1 MANPVI
7 EHIHRD
13 GKTYDVKDIYAER
26 AENKTSELRE
36 SPDNTHF
43 PTEKAV
49 VDALNKKE
57 NADNKVSA
65 WSSAPDDVHYPTEKL
80 VRSEID
86 SIRTVVVD
94 ALPEVAKAVEGVNY
108 IVKVG
113 SAGIMYKLIG
123 GQFCIVGGTKTEI
136 ADVMPD
142 DGDEYTDYYI
152 KDSSGTYVHYRYSGG
167 AFVRV
172 GTDAYSKY
180 EVDEAL
186 KTVNEAVAKKEDA
199 ANKVAAFQKTP
210 DDIHYPSEKLVK
222 ESLDEAKRALQEKID
237 AIDPVT
243 SVVVSALPAVSDA
256 NVGFDYFL
264 KQGSGIL
271 HYKVVDGAWKMVGGA
286 MVSVVDKL
294 PATGDEFTDYYVKT
308 NDEAI
313 YLHFRWKN
321 GATGEDGAFY
331 AVGAD
336 AYSKED
342 MDEAL
347 KGIRETHQTD
357 KKSVDGQIAQANRN
371 IQSNKES
378 LDTLT
383 GQQKTYS
390 ANLEQQ
396 GDNYI
401 FQLLEAVGE
410 GDGEIVSSF
419 KLPAT
424 GGGGGGTTT
433 TTTLVVE
440 RVTETPIIITP
451 TDKAVIQV
459 NFSSTDADGEPVD
472 ASYTLKLGKSIVMSG
487 PMVPGL
493 NTFDVTDLCA
503 VGTQKFT
510 LTVTDDGGSTNVKS
524 WTVQVIDVRI
534 ETAFSDRYTNAVG
547 KSVNFTYTP
556 YGSVSK
562 TVHFKLD
569 GKELDPVITTA
580 SGILQSFE
588 IPPQSHG
595 AHLLE
600 AWITATVNNKSIETD
615 HIYRDI
621 IWFDSASDDPVIG
634 CIYRYDYYGLLKV
647 RQYNSVNIPFVVY
660 DPRTSTPTVTMKID
674 GKLVSEQHLT
684 AAANT
689 WAYKPDTVTINV
701 LTITCRN
708 KTVTI
713 RVEVSE
719 LGYNIQPVTANLD
732 FDFNPTGRTNSA
744 ANRLWTD
751 ANNSDVKMTVSDNF
765 DWNNGGYQV
774 DDDGNQYFCV
784 KSGTRAYISHNLF
797 GTDPKRNGAE
807 FKVIFRTT
815 NVRDKD
821 ALFLTCLTGNDMDKP
836 GIEMRTHEARIYTSS
851 DTLMHPYCEEDV
863 VEFEYNINSI
873 DAENA
878 SATSFVMTYEDGVA
892 ARPLVYPSDE
902 GYRLYQLN
910 PVPITIGSDDCD
922 THIYR
927 MKAYSS
933 ALSDSSILSNF
944 IADARDSDTMVSR
957 YERNRIYNEN
967 NKLTPESVAEAC
979 PDLKIIKISCP
990 YFTNDKKNYVKNTSV
1005 ECIHKNGDSALDNW
1019 TWMNG
1024 YHVGQGTTS
1033 NRYGLAGRNIDLIFG
1048 FDGKKAI
1055 LPSKNVTFDESYVSV
1070 LTLGDGTK
1078 YTDGSGKIAL
1088 TRNSVPNNWFN
1099 IKVNIA
1105 SSDNANNALLQKR
1118 YNDFLPYKT
1127 PAMRRDEKC
1136 KNSMEFVNC
1145 VVFVR
1150 ETDPDITTHREFSDT
1165 NWHFYAIG
1173 NIGDSKKTDN
1183 TRVNDPTDMK
1193 EFVVEISDNTL
1204 QNSTF
1209 DTGVYFDA
1217 NRQITYDPKKRVQT
1231 VYPITKNQWN
1241 SASNLKRKSLYE
1253 DWDGSFEFR
1262 YDMGTKDGETISGDV
1277 SAAQQEESKQVFRNM
1292 YEFVVTSTDKE
1303 FVDGLKNWFIVESP
1317 LYWYLFTERYTMIDN
1332 RAKNS
1337 FWHWGKTYISAAE
1350 AATMGDDAK
1359 YYTIDDAAAKI
1370 NSGYRFDLWDYDNDT
1385 GLGIDNNGELNMT
1398 YGHEDTDYK
1407 TDGDPSSGY
1416 IFNAADSVFW
1426 CRIRDLM
1433 GTQLRSMYRSRES
1446 LNCWSATSLISE
1458 FDTWQEQFPEELWRL
1473 DIERKYLRPYYSGNP
1488 VAGISTNV
1496 DFLKN
1501 MMNGRKRYQR
1511 RQFERD
1517 QEIYMGTKYFGMEQC
1532 ADSRAISF
1540 RCNTPQAATVKPDY
1554 TLRITPYS
1562 DMYLWVAY
1570 GNSTPTGLRAKAG
1583 KEYTFTT
1590 ALTSMDDTMILVY
1603 CAENI
1608 QAINDLSACYIR
1620 ANDFSAAKRLKT
1632 LIIGSNA
1639 AGYSNPFITTLSI
1652 KDNTLLETLD
1662 IRNCTNLTGS
1672 LNFSGCPNLLT
1683 LLAEGTSV
1691 SGVVFAQNGKIQS
1704 AHLPKSVGSLSFNNL
1719 QYLTDFVMESYEN
1732 LVSLVSEY
1740 CAFDPYQILTAA
1752 INTLQIVRILGI
1764 DWTFS
1769 NTDVLNKIYAMSS
1782 SFLSG
1787 KAEVVG
1793 PIRQSEITKYT
1804 TKWTDLELKYDADR
1818 IIPQCVVMYCNYDGK
1833 ILGSTMVDKGSVPPD
1848 PFETGVLKEK
1858 PTRESDQQYVYTF
1871 ASFADMDAPVMSD
1884 KKIYATYTT
1893 ETRKYT
1899 VSWYKGRGEM
1909 LPLFT
1914 KEVPFGE
1921 EAVYEGDV
1929 PTNYSEEDSDNRFQV
1944 FKDWDKSTGYVRGD
1958 MSVYPVFESTYY
1970 PDASKELKDMSA
1982 AEVFAVS
1989 RRGNSEKQYEIG
2001 DYIDI
2006 KQGYDPD
2013 FSNVTSKLIVEN
2025 KWFDGTEKIDTR
2037 IKLFAEKA
2045 PSFTLAID
2053 YEFLMSNAQGSTLAA
2068 CTDSNTGTGFKLSYT
2083 ASTSNASCYSKIE
2096 YTAGASARVG
2106 IAGRRNIIVLRY
2118 RNGEKDITV
2127 YSFHGSPSTSDMYKY
2142 DMDITRTVIKGTKSP
2157 VSDETLILGATV
2169 YRENGGAIYG
2179 NYAQGWIHWCKI
2191 WYDDLGDDV
2200 CKQLANWPRETIR
2213 AAYIGSNRQYL
2224 TGSNILTANSNFFFT
2239 HPLPMYRPI
2248 AENSNDG
2255 YSVSTWDGSQLKEFA
2270 EKRVFKSLPKTWQ
2283 SAIKSVRVTSRRNG
2297 NTSQLSYSDGHLYL
2311 PSFCEVYNTSSSWN
2325 GYYDVE
2331 QPSGESP
2338 YFRTIVKKTMFPGIA
2353 VEDRSSTHE
2362 GRRFFGS
2369 NTDPTRNGYN
2379 VKSGD
2384 IWCYSNGTIYIFVGQ
2399 NEIDKHSFIGS
2410 YLVNDR
2416 VGGIGDA
2423 VVPYDSENSPG
2434 LWVIARSWWTRS
2446 PGPYGSTGTNFYYMY
2461 GFGQYSY
2468 NPYSTGYYDVF
2479 GFSV

>member
-7 EHIHRD
+7 EHIFRD
-13 GKTYDVKDIYAER
+13 GQVYDVKDVYAER
-26 AENKTSELRE
+26 AENKIAEIRDE
-36 SPDNTHF
+36 PDDLHF
-43 PTEKAV
+43 PTEKAAAV
-49 VDALNKKE
+49 ALKKKE
-57 NADNKVSA
+57 DAANKVSA
-65 WSSAPDDVHYPTEKL
+65 WSSSPDDAHYPTEKL
-80 VRSEID
+80 VKTEID
-86 SIRTVVVD
+86 SIRTAVVD
-94 ALPEVAKAVEGVNY
+94 VLPDPADAVEGVNY

-123 GQFCIVGGTKTEI
+123 GQFCIVGGTKAEI

-152 KDSSGTYVHYRYSGG
+152 KDSSGTYVHYRYSSGT
-167 AFVRV
+167 FVRV
-172 GTDAYSKY
+172 GTDAYSKD
-180 EVDEAL
+180 EVNEAL
-186 KTVNEAVAKKEDA
+186 KTVNDAVAEKEEA
-199 ANKVAAFQKTP
+199 ANKVAEFQETP
-210 DDIHYPSEKLVK
+210 DDVHYPSEKLVK
-222 ESLDEAKRALQEKID
+222 ESLDEVKGALQEKID

-243 SVVVSALPAVSDA
+243 SIVVDALPAVSA
-256 NVGFDYFL
+256 AKAGFDYFL

-271 HYKVVDGAWKMVGGA
+271 HYKVVDGVWKMVGGA

-294 PATGDEFTDYYVKT
+294 PAVGDEFTDYYVKT
-308 NDEAI
+308 NDEGI
-313 YLHFRWKN
+313 YLHYRWKN
-321 GATGEDGAFY
+321 GDTDENGTFY
-331 AVGAD
+331 GVGTD
-336 AYSKED
+336 AYSKREVD
-342 MDEAL
+342 DAL
-347 KGIRETHQTD
+347 KDIRETHRADKDSTD
-357 KKSVDGQIAQANRN
+357 NQIAQANRN
-371 IQSNKES
+371 IQSNKEG
-378 LDTLT
+378 LDALT

-396 GDNYI
+396 GENYI

-419 KLPAT
+419 QLPAT
-424 GGGGGGTTT
+424 GGGGGGGGTTT
-433 TTTLVVE
+433 ATTLVVE

-451 TDKAVIQV
+451 ADKAVIQV

-493 NTFDVTDLCA
+493 NTFDVTDLCS

-588 IPPQSHG
+588 IPSQSHG

-600 AWITATVNNKSIETD
+600 AWITATVNNKNVETN

-634 CIYRYDYYGLLKV
+634 CIYRYDYYGLLKA
-647 RQYNSVNIPFVVY
+647 RQHNTVNIPFVVY

-689 WAYKPDTVTINV
+689 WSYKPDTVTTNV

-713 RVEVSE
+713 RVEVGE

-751 ANNSDVKMTVSDNF
+751 ANNSNVKMTVSDNF

-892 ARPLVYPSDE
+892 ARPLVYPSDD

-933 ALSDSSILSNF
+933 ALSDSNVLSNF
-944 IADARDSDTMVSR
+944 IADARDSDTMIAR
-957 YERNRIYNEN
+957 YERNLIYNEN
-967 NKLTPESVAEAC
+967 NELTPESVAEAC

-990 YFTNDKKNYVKNTSV
+990 HFTNDKKEYVKDTTV
-1005 ECIHKNGDSALDNW
+1005 ECIHKNGDAALDNW

-1024 YHVGQGTTS
+1024 YHAGQGTTS
-1033 NRYGLAGRNIDLIFG
+1033 NQYGLAGRNIDIIFG
-1048 FDGKKAI
+1048 FDGKKAV

-1070 LTLGDGTK
+1070 LTLGDGTR
-1078 YTDGSGKIAL
+1078 YTDGSGKVAL
-1088 TRNSVPNNWFN
+1088 TRNSVPNTWFN

-1118 YNDFLPYKT
+1118 YNDYLPYKT
-1127 PAMRRDEKC
+1127 PAMRRNGKC

-1150 ETDPDITTHREFSDT
+1150 ETDPNITAHREFSDT

-1209 DTGVYFDA
+1209 DTGVYLDE
-1217 NRQITYDPKKRVQT
+1217 NQQITYDPKKRVQT
-1231 VYPITKNQWN
+1231 VYPITKTQWN
-1241 SASNLKRKSLYE
+1241 DASNLKHESLYE

-1277 SAAQQEESKQVFRNM
+1277 SAAQQEESKQVFRSM
-1292 YEFVVTSTDKE
+1292 YEFVVTSTDTE
-1303 FVDGLKNWFIVESP
+1303 FVNGLKNWFIEESA

-1332 RAKNS
+1332 RAKNT
-1337 FWHWGKTYISAAE
+1337 FWHWGKTFISTAE
-1350 AATMGDDAK
+1350 AAEMGDDAQ
-1359 YYTIDDAAAKI
+1359 YYTIDDDAAKI
-1370 NSGYRFDLWDYDNDT
+1370 NNGYRFDLWDYDNDT

-1433 GTQLRSMYRSRES
+1433 GDQLRSMYSSRES
-1446 LNCWSATSLISE
+1446 LNCWSANSLISE
-1458 FDTWQEQFPEELWRL
+1458 FDAWQEQFPEELWRL
-1473 DIERKYLRPYYSGNP
+1473 DIERKYLRPYYSGNT
-1488 VAGISTNV
+1488 VAGIQPTIR
-1496 DFLKN
+1496 FLKD

-1517 QEIYMGTKYFGMEQC
+1517 QEIYIGTKYRGRNQC
-1532 ADSRAISF
+1532 ADSRSISF
-1540 RCNTPQAATVKPDY
+1540 RCNTPQTAVIKPDY
-1554 TLRITPYS
+1554 TLRIIPYS
-1562 DMYLWVAY
+1562 DMYLWVVY
-1570 GNSTPTGLRAKAG
+1570 GNSTPKGVRAKAG

-1590 ALTSMDDTMILVY
+1590 ALTSMDDTMILIY

-1719 QYLTDFVMESYEN
+1719 QYLTDFTMESYEN

-1740 CAFDPYQILTAA
+1740 CVFDPYQILTAA

-1769 NTDVLNKIYAMSS
+1769 TTDVLNKIYAMSNPV
-1782 SFLSG
+1782 LSG
-1787 KAEVVG
+1787 RVEISG
-1793 PIRQSEITKYT
+1793 PIRQSELTNYKSKWGDLDVVYDPQNIRAQGLVTFVNDDDKNTVLYT
-1804 TKWTDLELKYDADR
+1804 TY
-1818 IIPQCVVMYCNYDGK
+1818 
-1833 ILGSTMVDKGSVPPD
+1833 VDVGDTPVD
-1848 PFETGVLKEK
+1848 PYASGLIAK
-1858 PTRESDQQYVYTF
+1858 PTKESNAQFDYEFTGWDDIESVIRADKTIKAVY
-1871 ASFADMDAPVMSD
+1871 
-1884 KKIYATYTT
+1884 KKTTRTYTVNRYIRKGLLY
-1893 ETRKYT
+1893 ETKKVKYGDEAT
-1899 VSWYKGRGEM
+1899 VDGDLPTDSSGESGLVYNLFRG
-1909 LPLFT
+1909 
-1914 KEVPFGE
+1914 
-1921 EAVYEGDV
+1921 
-1929 PTNYSEEDSDNRFQV
+1929 
-1944 FKDWDKSTGYVRGD
+1944 WDKSAGYVRSD
-1958 MSVYPVFESTYY
+1958 MEIYAQWERAELP
-1970 PDASKELKDMSA
+1970 AIGKELKDMSA
-1982 AEVFAVS
+1982 AEVYGVCMYDDGAHVGDYFAD
-1989 RRGNSEKQYEIG
+1989 K

-2006 KQGYDPD
+2006 RLGSD
-2013 FSNVTSKLIVEN
+2013 FDFDNVESQTILEN
-2025 KWFDGTEKIDTR
+2025 RYFDGTQHLDTQL
-2037 IKLFAEKA
+2037 KLFSENAE
-2045 PSFTLAID
+2045 SFTLAID
-2053 YEFLMSNAQGSTLAA
+2053 YEFVGANASGSTLVS
-2068 CTDSNTGTGFKLSYT
+2068 CFEEHGSEGFRLRYSGKPNVQWGDKGCDVGYGSNRNMVVIRHRKGSNTVFVYGHEGANNSYSLSGVFAEMVRTRSTMTEQVLSFGAMRFT
-2083 ASTSNASCYSKIE
+2083 ADGGHDYNA
-2096 YTAGASARVG
+2096 R
-2106 IAGRRNIIVLRY
+2106 
-2118 RNGEKDITV
+2118 
-2127 YSFHGSPSTSDMYKY
+2127 
-2142 DMDITRTVIKGTKSP
+2142 
-2157 VSDETLILGATV
+2157 
-2169 YRENGGAIYG
+2169 
-2179 NYAQGWIHWCKI
+2179 GWVHWCKI
-2191 WYDDLGDDV
+2191 WWDDLGDQ
-2200 CKQLANWPRETIR
+2200 CARKLAAWPHYTLRMEYAGAGRYRLAGTTSSK
-2213 AAYIGSNRQYL
+2213 AGGSF
-2224 TGSNILTANSNFFFT
+2224 IANN
-2239 HPLPMYRPI
+2239 PLALLGRMNPTNTNEGGWDACEMRTFL
-2248 AENSNDG
+2248 NSRF
-2255 YSVSTWDGSQLKEFA
+2255 YEA
-2270 EKRVFKSLPKTWQ
+2270 LPYEWQ
-2283 SAIKSVRVTSRRNG
+2283 AAIKSVKVKASAGNQSQEIVTSE
-2297 NTSQLSYSDGHLYL
+2297 DKIYL
-2311 PSFCEVYNTSSSWN
+2311 AANREVGGWTSS
-2325 GYYDVE
+2325 
-2331 QPSGESP
+2331 P
-2338 YFRTIVKKTMFPGIA
+2338 YVDEGDAISFFTSNAARIKFPGLIIK
-2353 VEDRSSTHE
+2353 E
-2362 GRRFFGS
+2362 GAQFFTGD
-2369 NTDPTRNGYN
+2369 TDPTKLSTCT
-2379 VKSGD
+2379 VKEGD
-2384 IWCYSNGTIYIFVGQ
+2384 IWINTANDSIGYMYVSPDTVRKHTRIGWKDLSDSNNIQASDGGCWLRSYHWWERSPHASSSAYFV
-2399 NEIDKHSFIGS
+2399 I
-2410 YLVNDR
+2410 VNNN
-2416 VGGIGDA
+2416 GNPNNANNASNLNG
-2423 VVPYDSENSPG
+2423 VVP
-2434 LWVIARSWWTRS
+2434 
-2446 PGPYGSTGTNFYYMY
+2446 
-2461 GFGQYSY
+2461 
-2468 NPYSTGYYDVF
+2468 
-2479 GFSV
+2479 

>member
-7 EHIHRD
+7 EHIYRD

-26 AENKTSELRE
+26 SENKTSELRE
-36 SPDNTHF
+36 NPDDQHY

-49 VDALNKKE
+49 ADALKKKE
-57 NADNKVSA
+57 DTANKVSS
-65 WSSAPDDVHYPTEKL
+65 WSAAPDDAHYPSEKL
-80 VRSEID
+80 VKTTID
-86 SIRTVVVD
+86 GIRTVVVD
-94 ALPEVAKAVEGVNY
+94 ALPEAAEAVEGVNY
-108 IVKVG
+108 VVKVG
-113 SAGIMYKLIG
+113 SAGILYKLIG
-123 GQFCIVGGTKTEI
+123 GKFCIVGGTRAEF
-136 ADVMPD
+136 ADEMPTS
-142 DGDEYTDYYI
+142 GDEYTDYYV
-152 KDSSGTYVHYRYSGG
+152 KDSNGLYVHYRYSDG

-172 GTDAYSKY
+172 GVDAYTR
-180 EVDEAL
+180 EQTDDAL
-186 KTVNEAVAKKEDA
+186 KKKENA
-199 ANKVAAFQKTP
+199 ANKVTEFQKTP
-210 DDIHYPSEKLVK
+210 DDLHYPSEKLVK
-222 ESLDEAKRALQEKID
+222 DSIESVRKDLEKEIGD
-237 AIDPVT
+237 IDPVT
-243 SVVVSALPAVSDA
+243 SVVVDILPAVSEA
-256 NVGFDYFL
+256 NTGFDYFL

-286 MVSVVDKL
+286 MVSVVDEL
-294 PATGDEFTDYYVKT
+294 PATGDAFTDYYVKT
-308 NDEAI
+308 NDENI
-313 YLHFRWKN
+313 YLHYRWKN
-321 GATGEDGAFY
+321 GDTDKDGAYY

-347 KGIRETHQTD
+347 KDIRQTHQTD
-357 KKSVDGQIAQANRN
+357 KESVDSQIAQANRN
-371 IQSNKES
+371 IQSNKEG
-378 LDTLT
+378 LEALT

-390 ANLEQQ
+390 ANLEQS

-401 FQLLEAVGE
+401 FQLLEATGE
-410 GDGEIVSSF
+410 GDGEVVSSF
-419 KLPAT
+419 QLPAT
-424 GGGGGGTTT
+424 GGGGGTTT
-433 TTTLVVE
+433 TTTLIVE
-440 RVTETPIIITP
+440 RVTETPVIITP

-472 ASYTLKLGKSIVMSG
+472 ASYTMKLGKTVVMSG

-493 NTFDVTDLCA
+493 NTFDVTELCA

-524 WTVQVIDVRI
+524 WTVQVVDVRI
-534 ETAFSDRYTNAVG
+534 ETTFSDRYTNAVG

-562 TVHFKLD
+562 TIHFKLD
-569 GKELDPVITTA
+569 GKELEPVISTA
-580 SGILQSFE
+580 SGILQSYE
-588 IPPQSHG
+588 IPSQSHG

-600 AWITATVNNKSIETD
+600 AWITATVNNKSIETN
-615 HIYRDI
+615 HIFKDI

-634 CIYRYDYYGLLKV
+634 CVCRYDYYGFLKA
-647 RQYNSVNIPFVVY
+647 RQYNAVNIPFVVY

-674 GKLVSEQHLT
+674 GKVVSEQHLT

-689 WAYKPDTVTINV
+689 WSYKPDTVTINV

-719 LGYNIQPVTANLD
+719 LGYDIQPVTANLD
-732 FDFNPTGRTNSA
+732 FDFNPTGLTNSS

-751 ANNSDVKMTVSDNF
+751 ANNSAVKLTVSDNF

-774 DDDGNQYFCV
+774 DEDGNQYFCV

-821 ALFLTCLTGNDMDKP
+821 ALFLTCQTGSEMDKP

-851 DTLMHPYCEEDV
+851 DTLLHPYCEEDV
-863 VEFEYNINSI
+863 IEFEYNINAI
-873 DAENA
+873 DTEDD
-878 SATSFVMTYEDGVA
+878 SATSFIMTYEDGVGG
-892 ARPLVYPSDE
+892 RPLLYPSDD

-933 ALSDSSILSNF
+933 ALTDTSILSNF
-944 IADARDSDTMVSR
+944 IADARDSDTMVAR

-967 NKLTPESVAEAC
+967 NELTPESVAEAC

-990 YFTNDKKNYVKNTSV
+990 HFTNDKKDYVKNTSV
-1005 ECIHKNGDSALDNW
+1005 ECIHKNGDAALDNW

-1048 FDGKKAI
+1048 FDGKKAV
-1055 LPSKNVTFDESYVSV
+1055 LPTKNEAFDESYVSV

-1078 YTDGSGKIAL
+1078 YTDGSGKVAL
-1088 TRNSVPNNWFN
+1088 TRTSVPNNWFN

-1118 YNDFLPYKT
+1118 YNDYLPYKT

-1173 NIGDSKKTDN
+1173 NMGDSKKTDN

-1193 EFVVEISDNTL
+1193 EFIVEVSDNTL
-1204 QNSTF
+1204 PNSTF
-1209 DTGVYFDA
+1209 DTGVYMNA
-1217 NRQITYDPKKRVQT
+1217 SNQVTYDPQERVRT

-1241 SASNLKRKSLYE
+1241 NASNLKRKSLYE

-1292 YEFVVTSTDKE
+1292 YEFVVTSTDTE
-1303 FVDGLKNWFIVESP
+1303 FVNGLKNWFIVESP

-1337 FWHWGKTYISAAE
+1337 FWHWGKTYISTAE
-1350 AATMGDDAK
+1350 AAEMGEEAQ

-1370 NSGYRFDLWDYDNDT
+1370 NDGYRFDLWDYDNDT

-1433 GTQLRSMYRSRES
+1433 NTQLRSMYRSRES
-1446 LNCWSATSLISE
+1446 LNCWSSNSLITE

-1488 VAGISTNV
+1488 VAGISPSV
-1496 DFLKN
+1496 DYLKN

-1540 RCNTPQAATVKPDY
+1540 RCNTPQTAVVKPDY

-1570 GNSTPTGLRAKAG
+1570 GNSTPHGVRAKAG
-1583 KEYTFTT
+1583 QEYTFTT
-1590 ALTSMDDTMILVY
+1590 ALTTMDDTMILIY

-1632 LIIGSNA
+1632 LIIGSNVT
-1639 AGYSNPFITTLSI
+1639 GYSNPFITTLSI

-1662 IRNCTNLTGS
+1662 IRNCTNLSGS
-1672 LNFSGCPNLLT
+1672 LNFAGCPNLLT
-1683 LLAEGTSV
+1683 LLAEGTAIA
-1691 SGVVFAQNGKIQS
+1691 GVTFAKNGKIQS
-1704 AHLPKSVGSLSFNNL
+1704 AHLPKSVSSLSFNTL

-1740 CAFDPYQILTAA
+1740 CAMDPYQILTAA
-1752 INTLQIVRILGI
+1752 IDTLQIVRILGI
-1764 DWTFS
+1764 DWSFY
-1769 NTDVLNKIYAMSS
+1769 NTDILNKIYAMSS
-1782 SFLSG
+1782 SFLAG
-1787 KAEVVG
+1787 KVEVTG
-1793 PIRQSEITKYT
+1793 PIRQSEITNYQ
-1804 TKWTDLELKYDADR
+1804 TKWTDLELTYNPDR
-1818 IIPQCVVMYCNYDGK
+1818 IVPQFVVIYRNYDGTELGR
-1833 ILGSTMVDKGSVPPD
+1833 ILVDKGATPPD
-1848 PFETGVLKEK
+1848 PIAAGIVKKTPE
-1858 PTRESDQQYVYTF
+1858 REPDDQYVYTY
-1871 ASFADMDAPVMSD
+1871 AGWSDLESPVSADKS
-1884 KKIYATYTT
+1884 IYVVYSTATRT
-1893 ETRKYT
+1893 YT
-1899 VSWYKGRGEM
+1899 VSWFLHEGEM
-1909 LPLFT
+1909 EPLSSV
-1914 KEVPFGE
+1914 EVPYGS
-1921 EAVYEGDV
+1921 EAVYDGDI
-1929 PTNYSEEDSDNRFQV
+1929 PQDSSDETSNSLYRV
-1944 FKDWDKSTGYVRGD
+1944 FKGWDKSTGYVRGN
-1958 MSVYPVFESTYY
+1958 MNVFARFLEASYP
-1970 PDASKELKDMSA
+1970 AAGKELMDMNA
-1982 AEVFAVS
+1982 AEVYAVS
-1989 RRGNSEKQYEIG
+1989 AKKESQTRYDVG
-2001 DYIDI
+2001 DYINIRKGHDF
-2006 KQGYDPD
+2006 D
-2013 FSNVTSKLIVEN
+2013 FSNVQSKLVLEN
-2025 KWFDGTEKIDTR
+2025 RWFDGTDYVTTDIQ
-2037 IKLFAEKA
+2037 LFKKDA

-2053 YEFLMSNAQGSTLAA
+2053 YEFLASNAL
-2068 CTDSNTGTGFKLSYT
+2068 DSSL
-2083 ASTSNASCYSKIE
+2083 ASCYDSKSGDGFILGYVSNTVLDNSYSKI
-2096 YTAGASARVG
+2096 TWADDNSRRCGAAGA
-2106 IAGRRNIIVLRY
+2106 RNIVVLRHQ
-2118 RNGEKDITV
+2118 KDSPMLTV
-2127 YSFHGSPSTSDMYKY
+2127 YSFDGAPTSSSPYNYDIEPTRLIFNGQRNQLCDSYLTFGAVRYDESSTPIFAKN
-2142 DMDITRTVIKGTKSP
+2142 
-2157 VSDETLILGATV
+2157 A
-2169 YRENGGAIYG
+2169 A
-2179 NYAQGWIHWCKI
+2179 GWIHWCKV
-2191 WYDDLGDDV
+2191 WYDDLGEDV
-2200 CKQLANWPRETIR
+2200 CWKLAAWPHETSRAIYVGSDRQLLAD
-2213 AAYIGSNRQYL
+2213 SQV
-2224 TGSNILTANSNFFFT
+2224 LTADAQFFDAA
-2239 HPLPMYRPI
+2239 PLSKPM
-2248 AENSNDG
+2248 E
-2255 YSVSTWDGSQLKEFA
+2255 YSQNNGVYSISTWDGSKIQQFCEN
-2270 EKRVFKSLPKTWQ
+2270 RVFAGYPQEWQ
-2283 SAIKSVRVTSRRNG
+2283 SAMKLVKVY
-2297 NTSQLSYSDGHLYL
+2297 TSQGANTNNVNPPALNHIYL
-2311 PSFCEVYNTSSSWN
+2311 PAFREMYNTSVYIYMREQESGTLSYFQNQAKRIFYPGFVLEDRNSNEEGHRYFNQSEDPGLN
-2325 GYYDVE
+2325 GYKLAD
-2331 QPSGESP
+2331 
-2338 YFRTIVKKTMFPGIA
+2338 
-2353 VEDRSSTHE
+2353 
-2362 GRRFFGS
+2362 
-2369 NTDPTRNGYN
+2369 
-2379 VKSGD
+2379 GD
-2384 IWCYSNGTIYIFVGQ
+2384 IWKRSGYSYLNYVYVSADTAS
-2399 NEIDKHSFIGS
+2399 KHSYIAGRSIYTASSSSGS
-2410 YLVNDR
+2410 YVFKAYD
-2416 VGGIGDA
+2416 GGFWISSA
-2423 VVPYDSENSPG
+2423 Y
-2434 LWVIARSWWTRS
+2434 LWTRS
-2446 PGPYGSTGTNFYYMY
+2446 PDADYVNRFRYIYPAGES
-2461 GFGQYSY
+2461 S
-2468 NPYSTGYYDVF
+2468 YYDSYTAKYAVLT